1 MTRTQ
6 SLVVRRTIL
15 ATPERLF
22 DAWTQPEQL
31 TKWWGPSGA
40 SCPHADLDLRVGGS
54 YRITNLFATHEKLH
68 ISGEFQVI
76 ERPNKLVYTWR
87 IEESEGPAELVTV
100 LFEERE
106 AGTELIVIHERISDA
121 QMAEGHEAG
130 WHACIDGLVAY
141 LSADG

>member
-1 MTRTQ
+1 MTRSL

-31 TKWWGPSGA
+31 IKWWGPSGA
-40 SCPHADLDLRVGGS
+40 SCPHADIDLRVGGS
-54 YRITNLFATHEKLH
+54 YRITNLFATHETLH

-100 LFEERE
+100 LFEERGG
-106 AGTELIVIHERISDA
+106 GTELIVIHERIDNI
-121 QMAEGHEAG
+121 QMRERHEAG

-141 LSADG
+141 VSAE